1 MRRKIDMWQELD
13 EHVPD
18 FLPEVDVQEAQT
30 AVADVRERLDKVE
43 AQLLSQY
50 TAMAA
55 YAQIAQ
61 QSVETARAEARAD
74 LDREKGILVS
84 LVERTR
90 NELHVEHGGGE
101 PGSRIAMNGNVDAVA
116 RIAEL
121 QERFESINQLFSQCL
136 RNQEELANSIASL
149 LERQMRDP
157 DVVAPAALGESSADA
172 DAEIADATHA
182 TEISDAG
189 NEVDHVIEMM
199 ALH

>member
-1 MRRKIDMWQELD
+1 
-13 EHVPD
+13 
-18 FLPEVDVQEAQT
+18 
-30 AVADVRERLDKVE
+30 
-43 AQLLSQY
+43 
-50 TAMAA
+50 MAA

-90 NELHVEHGGGE
+90 NELHVEHAGGE
-101 PGSRIAMNGNVDAVA
+101 PGSRIVMNGNVDAVA

-172 DAEIADATHA
+172 GAEIADATHA

-189 NEVDHVIEMM
+189 SEVDHVIEMM

>member
-43 AQLLSQY
+43 GQLLSQY
-50 TAMAA
+50 TAIAA

-61 QSVETARAEARAD
+61 QSVENARAEARAD

-90 NELHVEHGGGE
+90 NELHAEHAGGD
-101 PGSRIAMNGNVDAVA
+101 PGSRIVMNGNVDAAA

-149 LERQMRDP
+149 LERQMNEP
-157 DVVAPAALGESSADA
+157 DANAPTAPRAIAADV
-172 DAEIADATHA
+172 EIADAA
-182 TEISDAG
+182 LAPDGSDAG
-189 NEVDHVIEMM
+189 GVVDHVIEMM